1 MALVV
6 RQRLSE
12 QVALHLRELIVE
24 GELRAGEALPT
35 ERMLARRFD
44 VSSVVVREALNSLS
58 VTGLVEIRHGV
69 GSFVTTPDQWR
80 IEEPFGA
87 LIRGGRID
95 LPHMVEAR
103 AVIEVEMS
111 ALAALRRDEEA
122 IQLLDAA
129 LVHMA
134 ASLHDPVDNVE
145 ADMAFHRALAT
156 GADNPALWILLQP
169 MLAPILTGMFR
180 GTALPAATARALAE
194 HRRIRDAVVASD
206 APAARLAMRAHME
219 TSRIEVAARLDA
231 PDHERGRDRAAAG
244 RTR

>member
-12 QVALHLRELIVE
+12 QVAQHLRELIVE

-35 ERMLARRFD
+35 ERMLARRFG
-44 VSSVVVREALNSLS
+44 VSSVVIREALNSLS

-69 GSFVTTPDQWR
+69 GSFVTTPDHWR

-87 LIRGGRID
+87 LIRGGRVG
-95 LPHMVEAR
+95 LAHMVEAR
-103 AVIEVEMS
+103 AVIEIEMS

-129 LVHMA
+129 LAHMA
-134 ASLHDPVDNVE
+134 ASLHDPVANVE
-145 ADMAFHRALAT
+145 ADLAFHRALAT

-180 GTALPAATARALAE
+180 GTALPTATARALTE
-194 HRRIRDAVVASD
+194 HQRVHAAVLARDEA
-206 APAARLAMRAHME
+206 AARLAMRAHME
-219 TSRIEVAARLDA
+219 TSRVEIAARMEATD
-231 PDHERGRDRAAAG
+231 RGRALDRDTAG
-244 RTR
+244 RAR

>member
-12 QVALHLRELIVE
+12 QVAQHLRELIVE
-24 GELRAGEALPT
+24 GEMAAGQALPP
-35 ERMLARRFD
+35 ERRLAQRFG
-44 VSSVVVREALNSLS
+44 VSSVVVREALSSLS

-69 GSFVTTPDQWR
+69 GSFVTSPDQWR

-87 LIRGGRID
+87 LIRSGRID
-95 LPHMVEAR
+95 PWHMVEAR

-129 LVHMA
+129 LAQMA
-134 ASLHDPVDNVE
+134 ESLHDPVANVD

-156 GADNPALWILLQP
+156 GSDNPALWILLQP
-169 MLAPILTGMFR
+169 MLAPILAGMFR
-180 GTALPAATARALAE
+180 GTSLPTATARALAE
-194 HRRIRDAVVASD
+194 HRNIRDAVVAGD
-206 APAARLAMRAHME
+206 ASAARLAMRAHME
-219 TSRIEVAARLDA
+219 TSKVEVTARAKPADGNSEA
-231 PDHERGRDRAAAG
+231 TPS
-244 RTR
+244 

>member
-12 QVALHLRELIVE
+12 QVAQHLRELIVE
-24 GELRAGEALPT
+24 GEIAAGQALPP
-35 ERMLARRFD
+35 ERQLTQRFG

-69 GSFVTTPDQWR
+69 GSFVTPPDQWR

-87 LIRGGRID
+87 LIRSGRVD

-103 AVIEVEMS
+103 AMIEVEMS

-122 IQLLDAA
+122 IHLLDAA
-129 LVHMA
+129 LADMA
-134 ASLHDPVDNVE
+134 ESLHDPVANVD

-156 GADNPALWILLQP
+156 GAGNPALWILLQP
-169 MLAPILTGMFR
+169 MLAPILAGMFR
-180 GTALPAATARALAE
+180 GTSFPAATSRALAE
-194 HRRIRDAVVASD
+194 HRNIRDAIVAGDPS
-206 APAARLAMRAHME
+206 AARLAMRAHME
-219 TSRIEVAARLDA
+219 TSRLEVTGRANPAEEKSEASRKTHGAAR
-231 PDHERGRDRAAAG
+231 
-244 RTR
+244 